1 MTTYPGAID
10 EFRTTQNLPGILY
23 NEDDTTTVF
32 AEDTNNHSS
41 AIVAI
46 ETTLGVDPAG
56 DFADV
61 ASRLEALG
69 RPSYYL
75 SVASFGVQAI
85 PASTTTVVVFN
96 QVVQDDYDQWDPSTY
111 SVTIQEAG
119 LYYFEASMWYNE
131 NITTG
136 NNKFEFYRNGV
147 DFLSQNNPQ
156 TVAYETRNINR
167 IKYMDVG
174 DNIVVTVAQDSGA
187 TRYIDA
193 YPAAVYFSMMRL
205 GNL

>member
-1 MTTYPGAID
+1 MTIYPGAID
-10 EFRTTQNLPGILY
+10 EFRTAQNIPGVLY
-23 NEDDTTTVF
+23 DPADTKTVF
-32 AEDTNNHSS
+32 AEDTNNHSD

-46 ETTLGVDPAG
+46 ENELGTNPAG
-56 DFADV
+56 AFADV

-75 SVASFGVQAI
+75 SVASLGVQAV
-85 PASTTTVVVFN
+85 PNATTTVVVFN
-96 QVVQDDYDQWDPSTY
+96 QTIQDNYNQWDPTTY

-119 LYYFEASMWYNE
+119 LYYFEASMWYYDA
-131 NITTG
+131 ITAG

-147 DFLSQNNPQ
+147 DFLSQSMPKTEQ
-156 TVAYETRNINR
+156 YQTRNINR
-167 IKYMDVG
+167 IKYMEPGDVV
-174 DNIVVTVAQDSGA
+174 VVTVAQDSGA
-187 TRYIDA
+187 TCYIDA